1 MLNVRYFD
9 KEKNVLF
16 VYADVSNSVLDGLEV
31 GVDSSLKEI
40 WCRYGMK
47 YLGEG
52 IPNYDKYKDRY
63 FLGWSYDL
71 NKVHRNMATT
81 ENVDCDVRGIV
92 NQLSEL

>member
-1 MLNVRYFD
+1 MLNVRHFD
-9 KEKNVLF
+9 KEKNVLR
-16 VYADVSNSVLDGLEV
+16 VYVDVSNSVLDGLEI

-52 IPNYDKYKDRY
+52 IPGCEKYKDRY
-63 FLGWSYDL
+63 FIGWKYDL
-71 NKVHRNMATT
+71 NKVHKNMASK
-81 ENVDCDVRGIV
+81 ENVDCDVRSIF